1 MGFENLSRS
10 DIECLINEWILS
22 ERDRKIMKRRLTDG
36 ISIESLAEEFE
47 MSPRQIQRIVTKL
60 SAKLREKCF

>member
-1 MGFENLSRS
+1 MAFENLSRS

-22 ERDRKIMKRRLTDG
+22 ERDRNIMKRRLTDG